1 VAGIRIRIRNT
12 CRDLWQLDSLTLDSV
27 FVCNYYALIAGG
39 TTWLRCLPVQPEK
52 NEEKTAALHPLD
64 SQVAQSHSTQNAET
78 QTAIVSR
85 IFSVFFPVRYTKR
98 KLF

>member
-1 VAGIRIRIRNT
+1 VG
-12 CRDLWQLDSLTLDSV
+12 
-27 FVCNYYALIAGG
+27 
-39 TTWLRCLPVQPEK
+39 QPGSDVSQFSQKK